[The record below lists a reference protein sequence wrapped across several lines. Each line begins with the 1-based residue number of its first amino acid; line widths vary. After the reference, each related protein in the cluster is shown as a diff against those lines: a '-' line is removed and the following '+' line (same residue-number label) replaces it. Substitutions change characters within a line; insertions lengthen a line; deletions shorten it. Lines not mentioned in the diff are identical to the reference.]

1 MLPRNHLD
9 CIQIA
14 FDDHRLVANVG
25 PLLPATLGPAPRPF
39 PTGTAAPGPERCPW
53 PGQHRQQ
60 TDDAG
65 GLRPGRRRL
74 HRRRRWPPP
83 WPAATASTTPT
94 CCAPAGRP
102 RSRLRAQGAIHPGN
116 LPAQLP
122 ADRSLSQG
130 RPLLMAV
137 RGVSP
142 TSVISWPEARK
153 QPIFQA
159 ALSSASG
166 VVSHPAARR
175 ACSRSK
181 AERME

>member
-1 MLPRNHLD
+1 MQQHLD
-9 CIQIA
+9 QGDA
-14 FDDHRLVANVG
+14 LGRAYTGNKLSTLVASALAGGDCIVDDAVLRTG
-25 PLLPATLGPAPRPF
+25 
-39 PTGTAAPGPERCPW
+39 GTAC
-53 PGQHRQQ
+53 
-60 TDDAG
+60 
-65 GLRPGRRRL
+65 
-74 HRRRRWPPP
+74 
-83 WPAATASTTPT
+83 TA
-94 CCAPAGRP
+94 
-102 RSRLRAQGAIHPGN
+102 RLRAQGDIHPGN
-116 LPAQLP
+116 LPAQFP

-130 RPLLMAV
+130 RPLLMDV

-153 QPIFQA
+153 QPNFQA